1 MLTAP
6 EYKDVAFMLNAT
18 IRNQIGAASD
28 ASGAAFDTSGVTS
41 GSKDA
46 KHTVQTE
53 LSKNEFLVYRFIKA
67 NPEASTRIIASSIKL
82 STRTVQRCI
91 SVLLEKGIIE
101 NQGTR
106 QHVKWFILKQG

>member
-18 IRNQIGAASD
+18 IRNQIGAAF
-28 ASGAAFDTSGVTS
+28 GTSGVTS